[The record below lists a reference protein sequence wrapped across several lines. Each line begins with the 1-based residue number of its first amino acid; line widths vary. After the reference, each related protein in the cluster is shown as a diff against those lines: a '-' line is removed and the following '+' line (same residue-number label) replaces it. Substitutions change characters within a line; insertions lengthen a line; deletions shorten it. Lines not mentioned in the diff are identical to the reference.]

1 MTSIAFESQWKPDY
15 FNIGDS
21 RGTYFDILCDSL
33 SLHLSQLFVSS
44 QLLLDVLWNLDSTE
58 WINNLD
64 FGETYPAGVL
74 KSLMRYLSA
83 IY

>member
-1 MTSIAFESQWKPDY
+1 MTSVAFESPRKPD
-15 FNIGDS
+15 NLCIGDS
-21 RGTYFDILCDSL
+21 RGTYFDILGDSL

-58 WINNLD
+58 WMDNLNFSD
-64 FGETYPAGVL
+64 TYPAGVL
-74 KSLMRYLSA
+74 ESLMRYLSA